1 MTMRDDWGISVFKFD
16 FLYAACMIPSTTQ
29 TRAEKMYDCI
39 HFLKD
44 CVGDSIT
51 IACGV
56 PLMAAAGVMDYC
68 QVSCDLSPEWFPP
81 LSQASREQN
90 STYRAL
96 MDMVNHRQLAGRA
109 FAIFTNALPI
119 NNPLFYFSKDKRFA
133 LGRAMGM
140 SRGMILTSDD
150 FSSYEAEDTVT
161 WNTIHSLREAVIKD
175 IYTEGK
181 ELILEYELFKQPQS
195 LRISL
200 IE

>member
-1 MTMRDDWGISVFKFD
+1 
-16 FLYAACMIPSTTQ
+16 
-29 TRAEKMYDCI
+29 
-39 HFLKD
+39 
-44 CVGDSIT
+44 
-51 IACGV
+51 
-56 PLMAAAGVMDYC
+56 
-68 QVSCDLSPEWFPP
+68 
-81 LSQASREQN
+81 
-90 STYRAL
+90 
-96 MDMVNHRQLAGRA
+96 MDMINHRQLAGRA
-109 FAIFTNALPI
+109 FAIFTNAPPI

-161 WNTIHSLREAVIKD
+161 WNTIHSLRQAVIKD